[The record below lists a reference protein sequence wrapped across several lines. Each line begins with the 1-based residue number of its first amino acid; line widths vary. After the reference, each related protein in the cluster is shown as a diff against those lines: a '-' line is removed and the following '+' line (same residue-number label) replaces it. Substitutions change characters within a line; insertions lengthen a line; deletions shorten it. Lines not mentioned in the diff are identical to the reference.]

1 MSSRSND
8 LSGGAKIKMN
18 FYNLYQEYT
27 GYRATSEYN
36 DMHIQKAI
44 QMHEGDGLPGF
55 PSVDVFIYL
64 INPQLEKLRD
74 PAMEL
79 IQDTYQNLEQIA
91 QGNVDRIFQRF
102 PSLIPEIMDV
112 IVRVISKERDHAREI
127 CEAIIDSEQNYLF
140 TNDQDYK
147 DNRSEI
153 INDPNRPSVHG
164 NQRPDGQGEN
174 DPANMPQ
181 RERAG
186 AGGPNGNFPP
196 PNRGGN
202 PFV

>member
-1 MSSRSND
+1 MNSRNNE

-79 IQDTYQNLEQIA
+79 IQDTYQQLEQIA

-127 CEAIIDSEQNYLF
+127 CEAIVDSEQNYLF

-153 INDPNRPSVHG
+153 INDPHRPSV
-164 NQRPDGQGEN
+164 
-174 DPANMPQ
+174 
-181 RERAG
+181 AG
-186 AGGPNGNFPP
+186 
-196 PNRGGN
+196 
-202 PFV
+202 